1 MFFLRY
7 KKQKAKDRLGS
18 LALKLLGGGSN
29 GLSVAED
36 VQDDGGRAG
45 HNAVDDDSKEPREH
59 QGQNAFQ
66 NLVEHC
72 VPPYS

>member
-36 VQDDGGRAG
+36 VQDDSGCAG
-45 HNAVDDDSKEPREH
+45 HDAIDDDRKEPREH
-59 QGQNAFQ
+59 
-66 NLVEHC
+66 
-72 VPPYS
+72 